1 MMFPITVSGS
11 AGLSLGRSRPYH
23 GRHRQHAGRPLIPC
37 AMFSGWEELKIKRER
52 INFTP
57 PQG

>member
-23 GRHRQHAGRPLIPC
+23 GRHRQHAGRPLIPWTKNHIIYIYIYTLE
-37 AMFSGWEELKIKRER
+37 GREK
-52 INFTP
+52 
-57 PQG
+57 